1 MGVFPVWI
9 KHALNM
15 AVQGPHDT
23 DTREH
28 YWAAKR
34 CHHYQR
40 LHGRLPFLDPV
51 LGFRK
56 LGYVIASV
64 LALLP
69 TCAGEFFAT
78 KFA

>member
-1 MGVFPVWI
+1 MV
-9 KHALNM
+9 
-15 AVQGPHDT
+15 GPPDVAT
-23 DTREH
+23 SINAST
-28 YWAAKR
+28 AA
-34 CHHYQR
+34 CY
-40 LHGRLPFLDPV
+40 FLDPV